1 MGRKRRES
9 IAIRAW
15 AGKSA
20 APAGAAARPGAG
32 AGDPA
37 SGRPPV
43 LPFGAP
49 KPPSTMASLR
59 PDRRLEPRFRTA
71 GRAVLRAGR
80 RDFRALVLDLSLQG
94 LRLSRPAQF
103 DAARDAC
110 FPVMLAIGEG
120 KPLRAE
126 VQVMHEEPGSLGVS
140 FVYMP
145 PSDFGVLAG
154 LIEHFERGRKGEA
167 AR

>member
-1 MGRKRRES
+1 
-9 IAIRAW
+9 
-15 AGKSA
+15 
-20 APAGAAARPGAG
+20 
-32 AGDPA
+32 
-37 SGRPPV
+37 
-43 LPFGAP
+43 
-49 KPPSTMASLR
+49 MASAR

-103 DAARDAC
+103 DAARDAR
-110 FPVMLAIGEG
+110 FPVTLAIGEG
-120 KPLRAE
+120 EPLRAE
-126 VQVMHEEPGSLGVS
+126 VQVMHAEPGSLGVS

-154 LIEHFERGRKGEA
+154 LIEHFERGRNGA
-167 AR
+167 DAR